1 MWDDDVAGVYDLVY
15 QARGKDYRAEAKEI
29 ADIVRGHNAAADSLL
44 DVACGTGAHLAAM
57 AELFGHVEGLE
68 LSEGMLGVARAKLP
82 QVAIHAADMCTFALD
97 RGFDAITCLFSSV
110 GYLPSLDALN
120 AAIGR
125 MAAHLAPG
133 GVLVVEPWW
142 TPDRYVDGYV
152 SSQLI
157 QEDWGSIARLSRT
170 RRENQRFVRMDL
182 HFLHATAD
190 GIRHFQENHRIA
202 LFSQAE
208 YLAAFDLA
216 GCPATL
222 VEDTST
228 YLGLY
233 VAVKSG

>member
-1 MWDDDVAGVYDLVY
+1 MWDDDVAGVYDLAY

-29 ADIVRGHNAAADSLL
+29 ADLIRTRQPAAGSLL

-57 AELFGHVEGLE
+57 SELFGDVEGLE
-68 LSEGMLGVARAKLP
+68 LSAGMLGVARGKLP
-82 QVAIHAADMCTFALD
+82 DVPIHAADMCTFTLD
-97 RGFDAITCLFSSV
+97 RTYDAITCLFSSV

-125 MAAHLAPG
+125 MVAHLAPG

-157 QEDWGSIARLSRT
+157 QEDWGAIARLSRT
-170 RRENQRFVRMDL
+170 RRESDRFVRMDL

-190 GIRHFQENHRIA
+190 GVRHFQEDHRIA
-202 LFSQAE
+202 LFTQAE
-208 YLAAFDLA
+208 YLTAFELA